1 MNKKN
6 FYEKLLAIMMVT
18 IMGVFLASCSDDDNN
33 KENGGG
39 NSSDIIQ
46 TLKSNKWI
54 AKDFSYG
61 EGANNHA
68 WVDDETWT
76 LYFTSDNSGISY
88 WIQKDYDTDLGN
100 STTKDYSLF
109 EYKVSG
115 NKVTLTYEDWTTLTL
130 YYQGGYLTTES
141 MGTIFEPSQMTYND
155 YEFVKTLGP
164 QTGSGGNDVRYSYD
178 DRTQRLTISGK
189 GRMNDYTASN
199 QPWYDKVISEIVI
212 ENGITYIGSHA
223 FHKLKWGSNVSKIEL
238 PNSIE
243 EIGDYAFCDLGIEE
257 FMVPTGVRRI
267 GNYAFSD
274 CDYLK
279 KVNFYGCDALEE
291 IGDYAFAFCPINLG
305 YFTVPKNVKKIG
317 SMAFISSSCNS
328 LTLNDKLESI
338 GNAVFVKISAS
349 KLEIPNSVKYIG
361 SQAFRGSFSE
371 IRIGTGLTSIENMPF
386 VSSKSGNMYVN
397 LGIPLEI
404 PSYNYIILN
413 TNGDNAAGSWT
424 LYVPKGCKS
433 AYQKANGWKAFKS
446 INEDSSLTS
455 GNGMPDN
462 NDQEWVATG
471 TVQGHD
477 YVDLGLPSG
486 TFWATTNIGAEK
498 PEDYGDYFAWGETI
512 GYNGGKKSFNWSTY
526 KHCGGS
532 STSMLKYCTNSE
544 FGNVDNKTK
553 LEPIDDAA
561 TVIWGEVWHMPT
573 EDQFEELINS
583 SYTTLEM
590 TIVNGVNG
598 LKITSKS
605 NMKSIFLPAAGY
617 RKGTSLDYDKQDGR
631 YWSRSLSIEYHGYVL
646 AFGLAPHSYGKG
658 YSGSL
663 NIRGSTRFYGY
674 SVRPVF

>member
-18 IMGVFLASCSDDDNN
+18 IMGVFLASCSEDDNN
-33 KENGGG
+33 KNGEG

-54 AKDFSYG
+54 TKDFSYG
-61 EGANNHA
+61 EGANDHA

-115 NKVTLTYEDWTTLTL
+115 NRVTLTYEDWTTLTL

-141 MGTIFEPSQMTYND
+141 MGTIFEPSRMTYND

-212 ENGITYIGSHA
+212 ENGVTYIGSHA

-361 SQAFRGSFSE
+361 SQAFRGNFSE

-413 TNGDNAAGSWT
+413 TNGDNAAGSWA
-424 LYVPKGCKS
+424 LYVPKGCKY

-446 INEDSSLTS
+446 INEDASLTS

-462 NDQEWVATG
+462 SGQDDENTENLTG
-471 TVQGHD
+471 TANGHEW
-477 YVDLGLPSG
+477 VDLGLSVK
-486 TFWATTNIGAEK
+486 WATCNVGATKPGLIG
-498 PEDYGDYFAWGETI
+498 DHYAWGETSTKNN
-512 GYNGGKKSFNWSTY
+512 YTLDTY
-526 KHCGGS
+526 KYYQDGVCIDIGEDISG
-532 STSMLKYCTNSE
+532 TKY
-544 FGNVDNKTK
+544 
-553 LEPIDDAA
+553 DAA
-561 TVIWGEVWHMPT
+561 YVKWGGEWCMPT
-573 EDQFEELINS
+573 DEQINELLRK
-583 SYTTLEM
+583 TTHKE
-590 TIVNGVNG
+590 TTQNRTRGIKFTASNGQ
-598 LKITSKS
+598 
-605 NMKSIFLPAAGY
+605 SIFLPYSGEY
-617 RKGTSLDYDKQDGR
+617 KGKELSTHDSWYGDFGS
-631 YWSRSLSIEYHGYVL
+631 YWSSTLIYNIEARACFISYDLVLGSKIQDRSRGCSI
-646 AFGLAPHSYGKG
+646 
-658 YSGSL
+658 
-663 NIRGSTRFYGY
+663 
-674 SVRPVF
+674 RPVLKK